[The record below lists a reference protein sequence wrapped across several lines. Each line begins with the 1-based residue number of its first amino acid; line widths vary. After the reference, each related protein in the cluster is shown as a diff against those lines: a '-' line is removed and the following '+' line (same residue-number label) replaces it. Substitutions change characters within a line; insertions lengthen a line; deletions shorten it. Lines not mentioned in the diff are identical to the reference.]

1 MGTLMVCAAAHPAP
15 PRGSCHTAS
24 LVRWTARASHP
35 RAGPGARVTVPG
47 GSAGSCDHEPAGPV
61 MACARLPST
70 TATLPPGPDDAEVS
84 LPPRG
89 GSGGDRT
96 QWPPPS
102 VDQAASTRA
111 AAPEP
116 AASRAMVVPAVVV
129 SRSTV
134 TRWRAYETGRAGP
147 AGCHVPPA

>member
-1 MGTLMVCAAAHPAP
+1 MRPGAPGWRQPDDPNATGTSMVWAAAHAAP

-35 RAGPGARVTVPG
+35 PAGPGASVTVPG

-61 MACARLPST
+61 MVCAWFPVST

-84 LPPRG
+84 LAPCS
-89 GSGGDRT
+89 GSGGDRA
-96 QWPPPS
+96 QWVPPP
-102 VDQAASTRA
+102 VDQAASRRVA
-111 AAPEP
+111 VPEP

-134 TRWRAYETGRAGP
+134 TR
-147 AGCHVPPA
+147 